1 MVSHLLSMREALG
14 SIPSVS
20 ISLQR
25 PTPLSQLNWLLEP
38 PHGMVPPL
46 LKQAQEEMSM
56 ASCQRFWKQRL
67 VRSRGRRFR
76 SETLTFI

>member
-1 MVSHLLSMREALG
+1 MVSHPLSMREALG

-20 ISLQR
+20 ISLQQ
-25 PTPLSQLNWLLEP
+25 LSQLKWLLEP

-67 VRSRGRRFR
+67 VRSRGCRFL
-76 SETLTFI
+76 SEKFTFI